1 MEFIKANL
9 LNTTTQIAV
18 NSNTG
23 TAGNLFTRDP
33 YYQYYSD
40 GLNNDATTASI
51 TISFG
56 ATTSVSRIA
65 LLDTNFEQF
74 RMFYNGATA
83 NSFTLLN
90 ADTTTSNYTNNVETN
105 KYFRFST
112 LAVSSITLECTTT
125 QVANSEKLLG
135 LLVLSDLEVSLDKI
149 PSAQQ
154 YKPKIVPKQVVHKL
168 SDGGTRIN
176 TVRRKFEASLSLEY
190 IDEAERNVLYDLY
203 NQDSPF
209 NFCPFGTTTGWDGL
223 LFETVWSGD
232 FDFYEY
238 SDNAA
243 SSGFG
248 GKISLK
254 ETPT

>member
-23 TAGNLFTRDP
+23 TAANLFTRDS
-33 YYQYYSD
+33 YYQYFSD

-51 TISFG
+51 TISF
-56 ATTSVSRIA
+56 ADTTSVSRIG
-65 LLDTNFEQF
+65 LLDTNFKNF

-83 NSFTLLN
+83 NSFTLVGG
-90 ADTTTSNYTNNVETN
+90 DTTTSIYTNNLETN
-105 KYFRFST
+105 KYFRFAT
-112 LAVSSITLECTTT
+112 LAVSSITLQCTAT
-125 QVANSEKLLG
+125 QIANTEKLLG
-135 LLVLSDLEVSLDKI
+135 LLVLSDLEVSLEKI

-190 IDEAERNVLYDLY
+190 IDEAERNTLEDLY
-203 NQDSPF
+203 YQDNPF

-248 GKISLK
+248 GKINLK